1 MRTHIL
7 LSPPAEMP
15 LDAHAAH
22 SSLRLALDRF
32 LREVE
37 RRALRVA
44 ELSCGSRDDALEL
57 VQEAMLGFVRA
68 YSDKPAEQ
76 WPLLFWRVLDSR
88 LSDFQRRRRVR
99 SRWMTWLGPRQG
111 DDDDEDPISRL
122 PDPAEP
128 GPVARLA
135 DGEAMQA
142 LETALRGLPLRQRQA
157 FLLRVWEGLDVAQT
171 AAAMALSEGSVK
183 THLFRAL
190 QRLRAQL
197 EPPP

>member
-15 LDAHAAH
+15 LDADASQ
-22 SSLRLALDRF
+22 SSLRQALDRF
-32 LREVE
+32 LRDVE

-44 ELSCGSRDDALEL
+44 QLSCGSRDDALEL
-57 VQEAMLGFVRA
+57 VQEAMFGFVRG
-68 YSDKPAEQ
+68 YSGKPAEQ

-88 LSDFQRRRRVR
+88 LTDFQRRRRVR
-99 SRWMTWLGPRQG
+99 SRWLAWLGPRQEE
-111 DDDDEDPISRL
+111 DDEDPMSRV

-128 GPVARLA
+128 GPLARLA
-135 DGEAMQA
+135 DDEAMRA
-142 LETALRGLPLRQRQA
+142 LEAALRALPLRQRQA

-197 EPPP
+197 EAP

>member
-1 MRTHIL
+1 
-7 LSPPAEMP
+7 MP
-15 LDAHAAH
+15 LDAAAAQT
-22 SSLRLALDRF
+22 SLRLALDRF

-44 ELSCGSRDDALEL
+44 ELSCGSREDALEL
-57 VQEAMLGFVRA
+57 VQEAMLGFVRG
-68 YSDKPAEQ
+68 YSGKPAEQ

-88 LSDFQRRRRVR
+88 LTDFQRRRRVR
-99 SRWMTWLGPRQG
+99 SRWMAWLGPRQPE
-111 DDDDEDPISRL
+111 DDDEDPIARV

-128 GPVARLA
+128 GPLARLA

-142 LETALRGLPLRQRQA
+142 LEIALRALPLRQRQA

-197 EPPP
+197 EAPP